1 VDNENHSAWD
11 HVKVLWYAAPF
22 WMRATLVVALL
33 WAVYKYFSIAGLLEF
48 ALFCFLVTGTIF
60 AIAGVSGENLAGMQN
75 KMDSLV
81 DEIRERVSTELAR
94 LTQETIVQEEVDLQ
108 VPQEDQPEEQ
118 PSTEEA

>member
-1 VDNENHSAWD
+1 MDNTNHSAWD

-33 WAVYKYFSIAGLLEF
+33 WAIYKYFSIAGLLEF

-60 AIAGVSGENLAGMQN
+60 AIAGVSGENLAGMQS

-81 DEIRERVSTELAR
+81 DEIKDRVSSELAR
-94 LTQETIVQEEVDLQ
+94 LAPEEV
-108 VPQEDQPEEQ
+108 QEDQTEEQ